1 MLAREK
7 ENRWKCWL
15 EKKKRSGKYMNN
27 TVKNTYLHAAEGSSG
42 QQKICYRTARQN
54 WFLDIL
60 VTNEKSVQ
68 FAGGEKAV

>member
-7 ENRWKCWL
+7 ENRWKCCL

-27 TVKNTYLHAAEGSSG
+27 SEKYLPARSRRQQWAAEDML
-42 QQKICYRTARQN
+42 QNRQN

-60 VTNEKSVQ
+60 VTNEKSAQ